1 MPLKPNA
8 EGSAWFPVRGVYVR
22 RRTFFPELGR
32 GNRVNPIMVDSFDED
47 DAHGFTTPE
56 RAALYWKKA
65 ANAYRQACSAES
77 AEAKKL
83 YMQIAMAW
91 ATLADEMER
100 SPLPLGEAPDYL
112 AKH

>member
-1 MPLKPNA
+1 
-8 EGSAWFPVRGVYVR
+8 
-22 RRTFFPELGR
+22 
-32 GNRVNPIMVDSFDED
+32 MVDSLDQED
-47 DAHGFTTPE
+47 GHGFTPPE

-65 ANAYRQACSAES
+65 ANAYKQACSAES
-77 AEAKKL
+77 PEAKKL

-100 SPLPLGEAPDYL
+100 APLPSRHVRDLY